1 MGGSVLNAQHGSVLS
16 ARQQVTHSSA
26 ATVHDLH
33 IWALG
38 SKQPV
43 LTAHIVLKYEKQ
55 LPDIVRQSVAEALKD
70 SFDIERATLQVD
82 ASTLLEGK
90 VHE

>member
-1 MGGSVLNAQHGSVLS
+1 MSQSVG
-16 ARQQVTHSSA
+16 RQPVGF
-26 ATVHDLH
+26 DGH

>member
-16 ARQQVTHSSA
+16 ARQ
-26 ATVHDLH
+26 H

>member
-1 MGGSVLNAQHGSVLS
+1 MHRYSLPCGVLISVMS
-16 ARQQVTHSSA
+16 VTHSSA